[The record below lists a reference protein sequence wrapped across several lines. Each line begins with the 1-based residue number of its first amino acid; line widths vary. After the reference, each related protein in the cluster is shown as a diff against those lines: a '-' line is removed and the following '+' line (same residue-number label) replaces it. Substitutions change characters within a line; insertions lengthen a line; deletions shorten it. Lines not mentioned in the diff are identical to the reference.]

1 MDRRI
6 ILAVFL
12 MMVVAVVPSLI
23 FKAPPRPPQAL
34 VADSAGVLHDTTA
47 APTAAAPGATPAAA
61 PAVPAPPGAAKAAA
75 PAHEDTVTVT
85 SGSWRLRFSTRGAR
99 LISAEL
105 LTYRSLA
112 PGVKDQPVELV
123 HRGGSLLD
131 LTVVSGQ
138 DSVALDGWSFTPS
151 ARTLDVAGGP
161 AELTFTGTD
170 GARTVTLTY
179 RFRPDDYRFDV
190 AGQVRGLGPT
200 GGFLLVHL
208 GDGLPNTEGDT
219 LDNARY
225 HALVV
230 KPIGKST
237 SSDPFYKIG
246 AGKTR
251 AEAGPFTWVA
261 SKSKY
266 FVLGF
271 FAPDSSARWAAAVAQ
286 VPEHA
291 AKYAGVAALGASMP
305 LTAAGAFRYRVYAG
319 PMEYS
324 HLSAVGDDFDDVN
337 PYGWPGFRTVIRPF
351 ALGFRVVFVWLHT
364 HLAIGYGMA
373 VILISLLI
381 RLALWPLNQK
391 AMRSAMAMQA
401 IQPHI
406 KELQER
412 HKANPE
418 KLQQEMFKLYREHNV
433 NPLGG
438 CLPMLLPMP
447 ILFALFFVFE
457 STIELRG
464 VSFLWFPDL
473 SQADPLHIIPLVTGI
488 SMFALSRVGQRG
500 LPPNPQAKM
509 MMYMT
514 PVMFTFIGWRLAAG
528 LNLYYVVSNLASLP
542 QQWLISEERR
552 KRNLPGTLAT
562 PAGGRK

>member
-1 MDRRI
+1 
-6 ILAVFL
+6 
-12 MMVVAVVPSLI
+12 
-23 FKAPPRPPQAL
+23 
-34 VADSAGVLHDTTA
+34 
-47 APTAAAPGATPAAA
+47 
-61 PAVPAPPGAAKAAA
+61 
-75 PAHEDTVTVT
+75 
-85 SGSWRLRFSTRGAR
+85 
-99 LISAEL
+99 
-105 LTYRSLA
+105 
-112 PGVKDQPVELV
+112 
-123 HRGGSLLD
+123 
-131 LTVVSGQ
+131 
-138 DSVALDGWSFTPS
+138 
-151 ARTLDVAGGP
+151 
-161 AELTFTGTD
+161 
-170 GARTVTLTY
+170 
-179 RFRPDDYRFDV
+179 
-190 AGQVRGLGPT
+190 
-200 GGFLLVHL
+200 
-208 GDGLPNTEGDT
+208 
-219 LDNARY
+219 
-225 HALVV
+225 
-230 KPIGKST
+230 
-237 SSDPFYKIG
+237 
-246 AGKTR
+246 
-251 AEAGPFTWVA
+251 
-261 SKSKY
+261 
-266 FVLGF
+266 
-271 FAPDSSARWAAAVAQ
+271 
-286 VPEHA
+286 
-291 AKYAGVAALGASMP
+291 
-305 LTAAGAFRYRVYAG
+305 
-319 PMEYS
+319 
-324 HLSAVGDDFDDVN
+324 
-337 PYGWPGFRTVIRPF
+337 
-351 ALGFRVVFVWLHT
+351 
-364 HLAIGYGMA
+364 
-373 VILISLLI
+373 
-381 RLALWPLNQK
+381 
-391 AMRSAMAMQA
+391 MAMQA